1 MLHWHLQ
8 YNRPNVNNKPFIINT
23 KSYFGRDYKATW
35 RLSIPCAMHQ
45 LSTLGKIMKPVS
57 SSFRHTCSYSGGET
71 RFWRQINWSQNGSPV
86 AESFGEI

>member
-1 MLHWHLQ
+1 
-8 YNRPNVNNKPFIINT
+8 
-23 KSYFGRDYKATW
+23 
-35 RLSIPCAMHQ
+35 MHQ

-86 AESFGEI
+86 AESFGEIWTDICHMPMKKCV